1 MSPGHI
7 TARTHRLR
15 RYLPASLM
23 TSYDR
28 PAMSGMPSTRVST
41 SQYQAGSPIGAKTK
55 IARTIT
61 ISRKLV
67 PHRGC
72 RRE

>member
-1 MSPGHI
+1 M
-7 TARTHRLR
+7 RE
-15 RYLPASLM
+15 
-23 TSYDR
+23 
-28 PAMSGMPSTRVST
+28 ST

-55 IARTIT
+55 IASTIT

-67 PHRGC
+67 PQRGC

>member
-1 MSPGHI
+1 M
-7 TARTHRLR
+7 RE
-15 RYLPASLM
+15 AS
-23 TSYDR
+23 
-28 PAMSGMPSTRVST
+28 

-55 IARTIT
+55 IARTMT

-67 PHRGC
+67 PQRGC